1 MSIFPT
7 VLPDTEQAST
17 AVADAQPG
25 VRLSPLGMRL
35 ELLRLARGLSK
46 QQLARSAGTSRQQL
60 WRVMTGK
67 SELTSTLCVRLASVL
82 DVDSRTLSTS
92 SLARG
97 SGVASVGAQRPLAG
111 AGTVR
116 LGDYLASDEGVVRT
130 LTTLPSGPDAIPLKR
145 AVLEAVAQLARRATG
160 TSPDWIQQIDA
171 RITNGQL

>member
-1 MSIFPT
+1 MSIFQT
-7 VLPDTEQAST
+7 VPPDTEQAST
-17 AVADAQPG
+17 AVADALPG
-25 VRLSPLGMRL
+25 VRLSPLGMQL

-67 SELTSTLCVRLASVL
+67 SELTSSLCVRLASVL

-97 SGVASVGAQRPLAG
+97 SGVASVEPQRPSAG
-111 AGTVR
+111 PTRVS
-116 LGDYLASDEGVVRT
+116 LGDYLASDEGVTRT
-130 LTTLPSGPDAIPLKR
+130 LATLPSGPEAIPLKR
-145 AVLEAVAQLARRATG
+145 AVLEAVALLPLRTTG
-160 TSPDWIQQIDA
+160 TSPDWIRHVDA

>member
-1 MSIFPT
+1 MSIFQT

-17 AVADAQPG
+17 AVAAAQPG
-25 VRLSPLGMRL
+25 VRLSPLGMQL

-67 SELTSTLCVRLASVL
+67 SELTSSLCVRLASVL

-97 SGVASVGAQRPLAG
+97 SGVASLGPQRLLAG
-111 AGTVR
+111 AR
-116 LGDYLASDEGVVRT
+116 SISLGDYLASDEGVVRT
-130 LTTLPSGPDAIPLKR
+130 LSTLPTDPHAIALKR
-145 AVLEAVAQLARRATG
+145 AVLGAVAQIARRTTG
-160 TSPDWIQQIDA
+160 TSPDWIPHVDA